1 MLSPITTTILMTVAI
16 VQFAALFA
24 IIFLDLWRAEKTAIL
39 ALNRNAS
46 VVDNQTHIPP
56 ANQAV
61 ESNFKMAS

>member
-1 MLSPITTTILMTVAI
+1 MLSSVTTSILMTVAI
-16 VQFAALFA
+16 VQFTALFA
-24 IIFLDLWRAEKTAIL
+24 LVFLDLWRAEKTAIS

-61 ESNFKMAS
+61 ERNFKMAS